1 MSYEPLRPPQRGVDD
16 RGRPVVRVPLAS
28 INAHAILD
36 ADDYDTLMALG
47 VSPNWSFSGR
57 MVRAACPP
65 LNTQRIARLIVNA
78 PEGHAV
84 RHKNRNGLDL
94 RRENL
99 FTVPITRHS
108 IPSLMGHHRPL

>member
-1 MSYEPLRPPQRGVDD
+1 MSTFPLRPPQRGVDD

-28 INAHAILD
+28 ITAHAILD
-36 ADDYDTLMALG
+36 ADDFDALMARG
-47 VSPNWSFSGR
+47 VSPNWSFSKKT
-57 MVRAACPP
+57 VRAACPQ

-84 RHKNRNGLDL
+84 RHKNQNGLDL

-99 FTVPITRHS
+99 FTVPIKRH
-108 IPSLMGHHRPL
+108 PTPPLTGNHRPL